1 MRIVHVIIAAAY
13 KEGYGY
19 QENILPAKHVEL
31 GLDSY
36 VITYNKENPL
46 GATYTNDDSVNIVL
60 LPLKKSFLH
69 KLPYVRAFVKKT
81 QGLFARLVDLS
92 PDIIF
97 LHGLQSIESLEV
109 CKYCAKNPK
118 VKLFVD
124 QHADYYNSPITK
136 WRIRLYIKQVYGYI
150 GKELEK
156 YAIKFWGVTPWR
168 VDYLQKVYG
177 IKPENT
183 DLLVMGGDE
192 KRIDWENRE
201 IIWAQV
207 RRKLEIPEKAF
218 LVISGGKIDK
228 AKNIHVLL
236 DAIRQMRD
244 DVYLLLFGNM
254 TKDMEEYCLPKIEGR
269 IKYIGWIDSKEV
281 YPFFLASDLAVFPGT
296 HSVLWEQAMACG
308 IPGIFKDWDGGFSH
322 IDCGGNAKLVKE
334 IRIDSL
340 VQEISGL
347 IDNKDEYLRMKR
359 IAETKGR
366 QRFSYIEIA
375 KKSIEFDNAS
385 LK

>member
-97 LHGLQSIESLEV
+97 LHRLQSIESLEV

-192 KRIDWENRE
+192 KRIDWENRG
-201 IIWAQV
+201 
-207 RRKLEIPEKAF
+207 
-218 LVISGGKIDK
+218 S
-228 AKNIHVLL
+228 
-236 DAIRQMRD
+236 
-244 DVYLLLFGNM
+244 
-254 TKDMEEYCLPKIEGR
+254 
-269 IKYIGWIDSKEV
+269 S
-281 YPFFLASDLAVFPGT
+281 
-296 HSVLWEQAMACG
+296 
-308 IPGIFKDWDGGFSH
+308 
-322 IDCGGNAKLVKE
+322 
-334 IRIDSL
+334 
-340 VQEISGL
+340 
-347 IDNKDEYLRMKR
+347 
-359 IAETKGR
+359 
-366 QRFSYIEIA
+366 
-375 KKSIEFDNAS
+375 
-385 LK
+385 